1 MGDLS
6 PTPLPTAQLSCRSG
20 ITAKKEYALTTG
32 TVGTVQSTKTYTYG
46 DSTWKDLLT
55 DYNGAALS
63 YDTVGNVTGDGTWT
77 YTWQHG
83 RQLSG
88 MSKSG
93 TTASFVYN
101 ADGQRISKTVN
112 GTTTQYHY
120 ANGKLSHVVKGSE
133 FLHINYDAL
142 GPWFV
147 NYDNGTTS
155 TVHYFLRNA
164 QGDILGL
171 VNAHGA
177 IVVSYTYD
185 AWGNVL
191 STTGS
196 MANTLGALNPF
207 RYRGYVY
214 DTETGLYYLNSRYYN
229 PSWGRFISADVFV
242 STGQGVLGSNMFA
255 YCGNNPVNKADY
267 NGNIPFRSNVIMVAD
282 GGGGAEPQRQTGK
295 KLSTVKTVVTSVTKS
310 VGDAFIG
317 SQIAKALTRV
327 WKSTPPLQV
336 PIKTLANS
344 GPIAGAIKGVSK
356 VAGVFS
362 AIILAIDIYKDVKNY
377 SGWHLVGAIGTD
389 VLGLGIT
396 AGVGAAVN
404 YYCTPI
410 IGIPV
415 TIAVGVGTDLGASYV
430 KDNWL
435 KKKES

>member
-171 VNAHGA
+171 VNAHGVV
-177 IVVSYTYD
+177 VVSYTYD

-191 STTGS
+191 SVTGS
-196 MANTLGALNPF
+196 MAGTLGTLNPL

-214 DTETGLYYLNSRYYN
+214 DTETKLYYLNSRYYN
-229 PSWGRFISADVFV
+229 PATGRFVNADIFV

-255 YCGNNPVNKADY
+255 YCNNNPVMYVD
-267 NGNIPFRSNVIMVAD
+267 PS
-282 GGGGAEPQRQTGK
+282 GA
-295 KLSTVKTVVTSVTKS
+295 
-310 VGDAFIG
+310 
-317 SQIAKALTRV
+317 IAIV
-327 WKSTPPLQV
+327 DD
-336 PIKTLANS
+336 LA
-344 GPIAGAIKGVSK
+344 IAGI
-356 VAGVFS
+356 
-362 AIILAIDIYKDVKNY
+362 
-377 SGWHLVGAIGTD
+377 
-389 VLGLGIT
+389 LGLGLLFFGGCQLLYTINNPGNRRGLAECLEDVYYEGQELFFT
-396 AGVGAAVN
+396 AMDTIIEIF
-404 YYCTPI
+404 TPREYPEPI
-410 IGIPV
+410 VEATKQRDPDPY
-415 TIAVGVGTDLGASYV
+415 AR
-430 KDNWL
+430 
-435 KKKES
+435 